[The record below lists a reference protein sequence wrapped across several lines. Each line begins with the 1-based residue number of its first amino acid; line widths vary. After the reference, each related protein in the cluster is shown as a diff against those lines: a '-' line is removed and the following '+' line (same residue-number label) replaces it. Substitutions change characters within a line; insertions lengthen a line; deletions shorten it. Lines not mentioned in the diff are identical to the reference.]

1 MILLKGTSPTYLPT
15 YLPRVCAVVVV
26 AMIKSFQALKLE
38 GLFNSLG
45 GEKEREREGGMEEEE
60 GI

>member
-1 MILLKGTSPTYLPT
+1 VLLL
-15 YLPRVCAVVVV
+15 LLLVV

-45 GEKEREREGGMEEEE
+45 VERERAREMEEE

>member
-1 MILLKGTSPTYLPT
+1 
-15 YLPRVCAVVVV
+15 
-26 AMIKSFQALKLE
+26 MIKSFQALKLE

-45 GEKEREREGGMEEEE
+45 GEREREKEEE